1 MQRRLQIL
9 MVSFGLL
16 AALPLYASGLPSGQI
31 ATIEASSWSDR
42 NDPAPE
48 YRITQSDGV
57 SLSQAVEQVRRQ
69 YKGRIVS
76 AETRRSGKREVHHI
90 KVLTEGGKVKTVQV
104 RGRRL
109 DPKG

>member
-1 MQRRLQIL
+1 MRHRLQIL

-16 AALPLYASGLPSGQI
+16 TALPLYALDLPSGQI
-31 ATIEASSWSDR
+31 ATIEAPSLSDR
-42 NDPAPE
+42 TDPLAE
-48 YRITQSDGV
+48 YRMTQSDGL
-57 SLSQAVEQVRRQ
+57 SLSQAVAQVRRQ

-90 KVLTEGGKVKTVQV
+90 KVLTEGGKVKTVKIQ
-104 RGRRL
+104 GRRL